1 MSIMKHLHEL
11 ADEQL
16 VSLYQQGNNNAFD
29 TLLKRYE
36 SKVFSYF
43 LYSVKNQELA
53 EDLFQDVFIKMIV
66 RLKNGQYTE
75 SGKFSSWMMRIV
87 HNHLID
93 YYRTSVADKVLSNDA
108 TETDLYSKADIA
120 MNENREQ
127 EMIDRQTLEEVRSL
141 IALLPESQRDVLLM
155 RVYEELSFKEIAQK
169 TNCSIN
175 TALGRMRYAILN
187 LRHMAYER
195 GISMAS

>member
-1 MSIMKHLHEL
+1 MRKLHEL
-11 ADEQL
+11 ADEEL
-16 VSLYQQGNNNAFD
+16 VSLYTKGNNNAFD

-36 SKVFSYF
+36 SKVFSYL

-53 EDLFQDVFIKMIV
+53 EDLFQDVFVKMIV
-66 RLKNGQYTE
+66 RLKNGQYAE
-75 SGKFSSWMMRIV
+75 NGKFSSWMMRIV

-93 YYRTSVADKVLSNDA
+93 YYRTSVTDKVLSNDA
-108 TETDLYSKADIA
+108 SETDLYSKADIV

-141 IALLPESQRDVLLM
+141 ITLLPESQREVLLM